1 MRHLLRVRDIPDAEL
16 LWLLDRADTLAK
28 AHFITDR
35 ASSPLAG
42 KTIINLFFE
51 PSTRTLAAFELA
63 GKKLGA
69 DVLSLPVATSS
80 LQKGESIL
88 DTART
93 LAAMRPAVLVIR
105 QREEGVL
112 EKIAAAVSCSVVNA
126 GEGRLEHPTQALA
139 DALTIRRRKGTL
151 AGVRVAIIGDIAH
164 SRVARSNVALLTR
177 LGAMVHLIAP
187 EALLPKDVQ
196 ATTATRL
203 FTNLKDG
210 LTGADVVM
218 ALRVQRERMDEH
230 ALGQDI
236 SNYHLDRQSLA
247 FAKPDAIVMHPGPM
261 NRGVEIDGALA
272 DDPVRSAILEQV
284 ELGVAVRMACLEA
297 VSKTGQKTGMSTQ
310 SRNVPC

>member
-272 DDPVRSAILEQV
+272 DDPVCSAILEQV

-297 VSKTGQKTGMSTQ
+297 VSKTGQKTGIDTA
-310 SRNVPC
+310 PTYC

>member
-69 DVLSLPVATSS
+69 DVLSLPIATSS
-80 LQKGESIL
+80 LPKGESIL

-297 VSKTGQKTGMSTQ
+297 VSKTGQKTGIDTA
-310 SRNVPC
+310 PTYC

>member
-69 DVLSLPVATSS
+69 DVLSLPIATSS

-297 VSKTGQKTGMSTQ
+297 VSKTGQKTGIDTA
-310 SRNVPC
+310 PTYC

>member
-35 ASSPLAG
+35 VSSPLAG
-42 KTIINLFFE
+42 KTVINLFFE

-272 DDPVRSAILEQV
+272 DDPVRSAVLEQV

-297 VSKTGQKTGMSTQ
+297 VSKTGQKTGIDTA
-310 SRNVPC
+310 PTYC

>member
-80 LQKGESIL
+80 LQKGESIF

-297 VSKTGQKTGMSTQ
+297 VSKTGQKTGIDTA
-310 SRNVPC
+310 PTYC

>member
-196 ATTATRL
+196 ATAATRL

-297 VSKTGQKTGMSTQ
+297 VSKTGQKTGIDTA
-310 SRNVPC
+310 PTYC

>member
-93 LAAMRPAVLVIR
+93 LAAMRPEVLVIR

-297 VSKTGQKTGMSTQ
+297 VSKTIHNSA
-310 SRNVPC
+310 

>member
-196 ATTATRL
+196 ATAATRL

-218 ALRVQRERMDEH
+218 ALRVQRERMDEY

-297 VSKTGQKTGMSTQ
+297 VSKTGQKTGIDTA
-310 SRNVPC
+310 PTYC

>member
-297 VSKTGQKTGMSTQ
+297 VSKTGQKTGIDTA
-310 SRNVPC
+310 PTYC

>member
-1 MRHLLRVRDIPDAEL
+1 MRHLLRVRDIPDAEVF
-16 LWLLDRADTLAK
+16 WLLDRADALAQ
-28 AHFITDR
+28 AGFVTDR
-35 ASSPLAG
+35 AASPLAG
-42 KTIINLFFE
+42 KTVINLFFE

-63 GKKLGA
+63 AKKLGA
-69 DVLSLPVATSS
+69 DVLSLPVASSS

-112 EKIAAAVSCSVVNA
+112 DKIAEMVSCGVINA

-139 DALTIRRRKGTL
+139 DALTIRRRKGTI
-151 AGVRVAIIGDIAH
+151 AGVRVAIVGDIAH

-177 LGAMVHLIAP
+177 LGAIVHLIAP

-196 ATTATRL
+196 ATDTIRL
-203 FTNLKDG
+203 FTTLHEG

-236 SNYHLDRQSLA
+236 SNYRLDGQSLA
-247 FAKPDAIVMHPGPM
+247 FAKPDTIVMHPGPM

-272 DDPVRSAILEQV
+272 DDPVRSAVIEQV

-297 VSKTGQKTGMSTQ
+297 VSKTTHIST
-310 SRNVPC
+310 

>member
-1 MRHLLRVRDIPDAEL
+1 
-16 LWLLDRADTLAK
+16 LAK

-69 DVLSLPVATSS
+69 DVLSLPIATSS

-297 VSKTGQKTGMSTQ
+297 VSKTGQKTGIDTA
-310 SRNVPC
+310 PTYC

>member
-1 MRHLLRVRDIPDAEL
+1 
-16 LWLLDRADTLAK
+16 
-28 AHFITDR
+28 
-35 ASSPLAG
+35 
-42 KTIINLFFE
+42 
-51 PSTRTLAAFELA
+51 
-63 GKKLGA
+63 
-69 DVLSLPVATSS
+69 
-80 LQKGESIL
+80 
-88 DTART
+88 
-93 LAAMRPAVLVIR
+93 MRPAVLVIR

-297 VSKTGQKTGMSTQ
+297 VSKTGQKTGIDTA
-310 SRNVPC
+310 PTYC